1 LNQDITLL
9 ETPAVNFNFTN
20 NNSPYS
26 SKNKDK
32 NENLS
37 IVDKKL
43 NHMSNYLRNVF
54 FTLSLN
60 QIQLDGL
67 ITIYEQ
73 MKLAF

>member
-1 LNQDITLL
+1 ML
-9 ETPAVNFNFTN
+9 ETAAVNFNFKN

-32 NENLS
+32 NENENLS

-54 FTLSLN
+54 FTFSLN
-60 QIQLDGL
+60 QIQLDGI